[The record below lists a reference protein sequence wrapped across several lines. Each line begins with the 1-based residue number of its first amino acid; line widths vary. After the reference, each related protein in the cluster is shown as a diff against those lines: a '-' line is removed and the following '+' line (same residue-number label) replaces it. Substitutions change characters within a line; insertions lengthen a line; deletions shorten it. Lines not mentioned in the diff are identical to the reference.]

1 MTKVIWYIGDNR
13 MPDFTKSSRQ
23 NTICSSKSILPQRC
37 IENDNLMHKEEEVI
51 YCDNFIISA
60 LIRMKKYFDLK

>member
-51 YCDNFIISA
+51 
-60 LIRMKKYFDLK
+60 